1 MKKQAWAG
9 IGLFLYVWLMVG
21 FATGTLTLLGPARW
35 VTSGLRRIGWGGQ
48 ENGVM
53 ILVILAFVVA
63 SFLIARALTALIRK
77 ARTRQVRF
85 GVPGI
90 ATLAAGLALWGWM
103 NPAVYATVA
112 GGVAGTSV
120 NTGGAEFVFG
130 GYPDRARL
138 QELKAQGYAGVISL
152 QHPAVLPF
160 EPPAIQ
166 AEEVAARELG
176 IQFVSAPM
184 LPWVSSNEASLE
196 KIRLIAVGGK
206 GRYYVHC
213 GLGRD
218 RTNVVKRM
226 LERTGA
232 AMVAGAPA
240 NAEARTFQM
249 RWNEGRRFMERGG
262 FRTLEKDVWLIPYP
276 NHHELYG
283 NMLAGQI
290 KHVFVLLDPED
301 GQQAEWI
308 RHLQKQLGD
317 HGIEATFEPLRIGS
331 SAWTADMV
339 ASAKTLPRPLAIV
352 LPHTPPHPYG
362 GPAQEL
368 VREWTGSPWEFKEK
382 WDLVPVVPAPK
393 SASVA
398 AR

>member
-9 IGLFLYVWLMVG
+9 IALFLYVWLMVG

-35 VTSGLRRIGWGGQ
+35 VTSGLRRIGWGSH

-53 ILVILAFVVA
+53 IFVILAYVIA
-63 SFLIARALTALIRK
+63 SFLLSRALTALVRR

-85 GVPGI
+85 GVPGV

-112 GGVAGTSV
+112 GGAAGATV

-138 QELKAQGYAGVISL
+138 LELKNQGYAGVISL

-184 LPWVSSNEASLE
+184 LPWVSANEQSLE
-196 KIRLIAVGGK
+196 KIRLLAVGGK

-232 AMVAGAPA
+232 ALVAGGPA
-240 NAEARTFQM
+240 NEKPRSFQAR
-249 RWNEGRRFMERGG
+249 WDDGRRFMERGG

-276 NHHELYG
+276 NQHELYG
-283 NMLAGQI
+283 NMLAGQV

-308 RHLQKQLGD
+308 RHLQKQFED
-317 HGIEATFEPLRIGS
+317 HGIDATYEPLRLGS
-331 SAWTADMV
+331 AAWTADMI
-339 ASAKTLPRPLAIV
+339 ANARALPRPLAIIM
-352 LPHTPPHPYG
+352 PHTPPHPFG
-362 GPAQEL
+362 RPAQEL
-368 VREWTGSPWEFKEK
+368 VEQWTGSTWEFAET
-382 WDLVPVVPAPK
+382 WDLVPAPPAK
-393 SASVA
+393 TA
-398 AR
+398 ALAGR